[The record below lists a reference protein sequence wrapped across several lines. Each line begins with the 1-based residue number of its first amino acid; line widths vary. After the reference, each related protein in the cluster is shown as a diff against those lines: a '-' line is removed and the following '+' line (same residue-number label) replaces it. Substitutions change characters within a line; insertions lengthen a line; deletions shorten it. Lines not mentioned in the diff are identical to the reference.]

1 MTTPIFSG
9 PLQSEVLFDRLIG
22 DLSQH
27 GYSIQPNA
35 LDPSFCSALLE
46 EAQRLDLNAALRPG
60 EIASKDAEH
69 SSFRQDRILW
79 LEPGLSALTD
89 SFLEWGERLRM
100 ALNRELFMGLVE
112 YEGHI
117 ACYAPACGYKR
128 HLDRAKGTE
137 ARMLTLIA
145 YLNPNWTAK
154 NGGQLR
160 LHLDDRS
167 YIDVLPQAGTVTA
180 FLSADFWHE
189 VMFGTRDRWAIT
201 GWFRQRVR

>member
-9 PLQSEVLFDRLIG
+9 PLQSEVLLDRLIG

-35 LDPSFCSALLE
+35 LDPSFCCALLE

-69 SSFRQDRILW
+69 SSIRQDRILW

-89 SFLEWGERLRM
+89 AFLEWAERLRM

-128 HLDRAKGTE
+128 HLDRANGTE

-145 YLNPNWTAK
+145 YLNPNWTAE

-160 LHLDDRS
+160 LHLDDKS

-189 VMFGTRDRWAIT
+189 VMPGTRDRWAIT
-201 GWFRQRVR
+201 GWFRQRLR